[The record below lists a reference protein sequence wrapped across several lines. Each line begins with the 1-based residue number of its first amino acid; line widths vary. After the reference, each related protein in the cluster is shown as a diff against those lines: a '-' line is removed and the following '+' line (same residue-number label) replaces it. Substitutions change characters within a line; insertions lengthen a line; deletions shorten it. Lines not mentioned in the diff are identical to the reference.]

1 MKLWKKIAIFTLG
14 LSLLV
19 SGPSVLAASDEQT
32 IEETASQL
40 MEEAENLDPNSTES
54 VENFSRSLES
64 WDTSTTTSSTLSD
77 ILNGVGLGT
86 SQKSVQMMFVKLQQQ
101 QAQICKDNAQKYI
114 EEIQKQQNT
123 QKQLAELLSQLRNF
137 SVTISQEP
145 LQLTE
150 EIKQNLITLNIYSET
165 DDALTK
171 KYTQADA
178 DSLIAKVEV
187 MQENLGSNTQQNMV
201 YIQDFIGQYNSYL
214 QNSLSTVTTSI
225 DTSSSLSKGGTML
238 GGSMGMLFTG
248 ILIGACI
255 GVIAVLV
262 VQKSRKREA

>member
-1 MKLWKKIAIFTLG
+1 
-14 LSLLV
+14 
-19 SGPSVLAASDEQT
+19 
-32 IEETASQL
+32 
-40 MEEAENLDPNSTES
+40 
-54 VENFSRSLES
+54 
-64 WDTSTTTSSTLSD
+64 
-77 ILNGVGLGT
+77 
-86 SQKSVQMMFVKLQQQ
+86 
-101 QAQICKDNAQKYI
+101 
-114 EEIQKQQNT
+114 
-123 QKQLAELLSQLRNF
+123 
-137 SVTISQEP
+137 
-145 LQLTE
+145 
-150 EIKQNLITLNIYSET
+150 
-165 DDALTK
+165 
-171 KYTQADA
+171 
-178 DSLIAKVEV
+178 